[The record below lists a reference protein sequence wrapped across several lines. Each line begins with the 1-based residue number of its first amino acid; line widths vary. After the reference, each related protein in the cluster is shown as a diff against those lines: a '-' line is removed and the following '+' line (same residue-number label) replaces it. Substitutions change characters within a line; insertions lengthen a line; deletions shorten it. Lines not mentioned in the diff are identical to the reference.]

1 VLVAR
6 IEVLGEVDER
16 GAIRF
21 DVQRASTVRGLDGR
35 PVDVLVEDFSRTGF
49 RFLADSEFPIGTLLA
64 VGLSGAGQHEAKLV
78 WREGHRHG
86 CEFLVPLPRSRMAR
100 AFTGREAIVADL
112 QAELDRRFAQAEP
125 PTPPV
130 PRWRAILRRLLGR

>member
-1 VLVAR
+1 MLVAR

-21 DVQRASTVRGLDGR
+21 DVHRASTVRGLDGR

-78 WREGHRHG
+78 WREGNRHG

-100 AFTGREAIVADL
+100 AFTGRETIVANL
-112 QAELDRRFAQAEP
+112 QAEIDRRFAPPEP
-125 PTPPV
+125 VTRPES
-130 PRWRAILRRLLGR
+130 RWRKLLGRLLRR